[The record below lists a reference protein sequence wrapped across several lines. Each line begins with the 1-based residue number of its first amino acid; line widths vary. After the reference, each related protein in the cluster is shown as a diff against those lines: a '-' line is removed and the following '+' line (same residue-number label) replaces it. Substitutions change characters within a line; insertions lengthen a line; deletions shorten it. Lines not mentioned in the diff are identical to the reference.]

1 MISQCETH
9 MHRKLTLW
17 YLYPD
22 KSLQNPYWG
31 TKVFLVQTH
40 TGSKRTQEL
49 LFEAVT
55 AALRPLRQIF
65 LHQIKWKSDKSSKIY
80 TKLLKYK
87 KCTFQFCWFLI
98 ILNFRIWRRYS
109 SSVRWE
115 ASRTI
120 DLLKVYSTWITKA
133 LGLVLRWILWGSL
146 TEFKMTVIFLQK
158 IITWSMYLIK

>member
-1 MISQCETH
+1 
-9 MHRKLTLW
+9 MHRKLTLR

-80 TKLLKYK
+80 SKLLKYK
-87 KCTFQFCWFLI
+87 KCTFQFCLFLI
-98 ILNFRIWRRYS
+98 ILNFRIWWRYS
-109 SSVRWE
+109 SSVHWE

-146 TEFKMTVIFLQK
+146 TEFFSQIHIIHMLTKWPSFFLQK
-158 IITWSMYLIK
+158 IITLSK

>member
-1 MISQCETH
+1 

-40 TGSKRTQEL
+40 TGSKRTLEL

-80 TKLLKYK
+80 SKLLKYK
-87 KCTFQFCWFLI
+87 KMYLPILLISDNSELQNLEKIFIKRPLRGFPDNWFVKSV
-98 ILNFRIWRRYS
+98 LNVDY
-109 SSVRWE
+109 
-115 ASRTI
+115 
-120 DLLKVYSTWITKA
+120 KGTWHRAEMNT
-133 LGLVLRWILWGSL
+133 LR
-146 TEFKMTVIFLQK
+146 FLDRVQNDRHFLRK
-158 IITWSMYLIK
+158 IITWSMYLIIKS